1 MSEDRSSA
9 ILLGVQIQGSRSCC
23 PQLASRGQDIT
34 HTHSLLIQK
43 LGKAL

>member
-1 MSEDRSSA
+1 MSEDKSSA

-23 PQLASRGQDIT
+23 PQPRGQDIT
-34 HTHSLLIQK
+34 HTHGLLIQK